1 MGNRWGNRENSVRLY
16 FLGSRITV
24 DSACSHETKRHLLLE
39 RKAMTNLDSILK
51 SRDITLP
58 EKVHLVK
65 ATIFPIVMY
74 GCESWTIKKAGHRR
88 MNAFELGW
96 ESPGLQGDQTSQSSR
111 KSVLHIHW
119 KNWHWSWSSNT
130 LATWCEELTHLK
142 RPWWRLKAGPAG
154 DNRGWDGWMASPTRW
169 TWVRVSCMSWW
180 WTGRPGV
187 MQSMG
192 SQRAGHGWA
201 AELNWTAETNT
212 TF

>member
-1 MGNRWGNRENSVRLY
+1 MGRNGNSERLY
-16 FLGSRITV
+16 FGGTKITADGSF
-24 DSACSHETKRHLLLE
+24 SHEIKIHFLLE

-88 MNAFELGW
+88 MNAFELGSW

-154 DNRGWDGWMASPTRW
+154 DNRGWDGWMASPTWW
-169 TWVRVSCMSWW
+169 TWSWTSSGSWW
-180 WTGRPGV
+180 WTVKLACCSPWSCKESD
-187 MQSMG
+187 MTE
-192 SQRAGHGWA
+192 W
-201 AELNWTAETNT
+201 LNWTELNMKFKIIT
-212 TF
+212 